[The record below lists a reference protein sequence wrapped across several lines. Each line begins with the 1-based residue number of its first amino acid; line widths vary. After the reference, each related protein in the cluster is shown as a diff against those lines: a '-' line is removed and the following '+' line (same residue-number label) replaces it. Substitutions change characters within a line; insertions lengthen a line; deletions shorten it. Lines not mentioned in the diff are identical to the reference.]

1 MGRLPRTAAITA
13 AALFLETSAYF
24 LLFGMVANLLGLP
37 GAGLSFGV
45 AFLALLW
52 VFILSLYVQ
61 TLRFTANLRGVLGLA
76 VSIISFLFFLF
87 LDSGLSLGSL
97 GAAVTGD
104 AASAFGL
111 ALSVGFLVVLWW
123 RGSGLAQEEVGL
135 DAVRSSF
142 QLSVGVLVGA
152 LLVEALGSFELV
164 NGVLTVGIFAVGL
177 SGLALARFSSELDGS
192 QRMSLDWLIPIGV
205 SVLAVLLLGFLVAG
219 AGLGGL
225 DDATREILRSVGA
238 MGGLIL
244 QPLVMLIGILAGLLA
259 NLVHWISQMF
269 GGGDISSFDQA
280 VDRIEQFQDDMR
292 QEVGDGGPPQL
303 LINILKWSAFLIVGS
318 LAGWV
323 VYRLFRLRG
332 GWRVSGGAEETR
344 ESLFSWGK
352 VNDDL
357 GAALRDWWNNLGG
370 DRFKRRG
377 RVLEP
382 ATPREFYHELLSA
395 AEGLGQPRR
404 PWQTPL
410 EHQWDLRG
418 MMPDRCVASIVDGFQ
433 QSWYGGMEAG
443 QAEIESLR
451 LDWQSIKEY
460 LAEQER
466 AERERARQ
474 ESGKPPA

>member
-1 MGRLPRTAAITA
+1 MGRLTRTAAITA
-13 AALFLETSAYF
+13 AGLFLETSAYF
-24 LLFGMVANLLGLP
+24 LLFSMVANLLGMP
-37 GAGLSFGV
+37 GSGLSFGV

-61 TLRFTANLRGVLGLA
+61 TLKFTANLRGVLGLA
-76 VSIISFLFFLF
+76 ASIISFFFFLF
-87 LDSGLSLGSL
+87 LDSGLSLGPV

-104 AASAFGL
+104 ASSAFGL

-123 RGSGLAQEEVGL
+123 RGSVLAQEAAGL
-135 DAVRSSF
+135 DSVRSSF
-142 QLSVGVLVGA
+142 QLCVGVLVGS
-152 LLVEALGSFELV
+152 LLVEALGPFELV

-177 SGLALARFSSELDGS
+177 SGLALARFTSELDGS

-205 SVLAVLLLGFLVAG
+205 SVLVVLLLGFLVAG

-225 DDATREILRSVGA
+225 DDATREILRSVGV
-238 MGGLIL
+238 MGSLIL

-259 NLVHWISQMF
+259 SLVHWISQAF
-269 GGGDISSFDQA
+269 GGGDISTFDQA
-280 VDRIEQFQDDMR
+280 VDRIEQFQDGLR

-303 LINILKWSAFLIVGS
+303 LTNILKWSAFLIAAS

-332 GWRVSGGAEETR
+332 GWRVSAGAEETR
-344 ESLFSWGK
+344 ESLFSWSK
-352 VNDDL
+352 VNDDF
-357 GAALRDWWNNLGG
+357 GAALKDWWNNLGG
-370 DRFKRRG
+370 DRFNRRG
-377 RVLEP
+377 RALEP
-382 ATPREFYHELLSA
+382 ATPREFYHELLTA

-418 MMPDRCVASIVDGFQ
+418 MMPDHCVAAIVDGFQ

-443 QAEIESLR
+443 QTEIESLR
-451 LDWQSIKEY
+451 SDWQSIKAY
-460 LAEQER
+460 LAEQEQ
-466 AERERARQ
+466 AEKERARQ
-474 ESGKPPA
+474 ESRRPHA